1 MVKNLPA
8 NAGDVGWIPGL
19 GISPGVGNG
28 NPFQYSC
35 LEISIDSGAWQLSYS
50 PWGRRELDMT
60 EQLST
65 KCSLMSLTNWSKP
78 PGVEAAYRV

>member
-1 MVKNLPA
+1 M
-8 NAGDVGWIPGL
+8 PGSER
-19 GISPGVGNG
+19 SPGVGNG

-35 LEISIDSGAWQLSYS
+35 LENSIDSGAWRLSYS
-50 PWGRRELDMT
+50 PRGHRELDMT
-60 EQLST
+60 ERLST